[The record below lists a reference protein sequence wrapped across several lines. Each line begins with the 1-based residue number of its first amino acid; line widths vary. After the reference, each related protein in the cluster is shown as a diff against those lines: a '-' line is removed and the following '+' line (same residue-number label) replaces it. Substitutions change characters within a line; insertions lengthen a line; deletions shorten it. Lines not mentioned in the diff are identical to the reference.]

1 MATNNAVNT
10 SLSGQTGTGTFVGAT
25 SPTLI
30 TPLLGTP
37 TSGLLTNCTGL
48 PLTTGVT
55 GNLPVTNLNAGTSAS
70 SSTFWRG
77 DGTWATPSA
86 GVTPAALTKSDDTNV
101 TLTLGGTPTT
111 ALLQATSLTLGW
123 TGQLGLT
130 RGGTNASLTASNG
143 GIIYSTA
150 SAFAVLAGTTTANQ
164 ILLSGSSTTPAWSTA
179 TYPATTTVNQ
189 LLYSSSTN
197 TVVGLATA
205 NSAVLVTSVG
215 GVPSLS
221 TTLPNVA
228 HGTPTSGTLTNCT
241 GLPLTTGVTGNLP
254 VTNLNSGTS
263 ASSSTFWRG
272 DGTWAIPSAGSGA
285 LINIQ
290 TFKVS
295 GTYTPTA
302 GMANCFIQCLG
313 GGGAGGGTNTASAA
327 SFGAGGGGGSG
338 GYSQSYVTAVTIG
351 ASKAVTIGAGGTG
364 VSNGTGN
371 AGVDTSVGTIVIA
384 KGGSGGIVGVAA
396 SGGTPK
402 AGGAGGVAGT
412 GNLAL
417 PGAPGFYTATSS
429 TISGHGASS
438 YFSGGALP
446 VAGTGS
452 NAGNS
457 ASANTGGGGSGA
469 LVGGVTGANQAGG
482 NGGSG
487 VVVIFEYR

>member
-10 SLSGQTGTGTFVGAT
+10 SLSGQTGTGNFVGAT

-55 GNLPVTNLNAGTSAS
+55 GNLPVTNLNSGTSAS

-77 DGTWATPSA
+77 DGTWATPSS

-101 TLTLGGTPTT
+101 TLTLGGTPAT

-143 GIIYSTA
+143 GIVYSTA
-150 SAFAVLAGTTTANQ
+150 SALAVLAGTTTANQ

-205 NSAVLVTSVG
+205 NSAVLVTSAG

-272 DGTWAIPSAGSGA
+272 DGTWAAAGGSGRT
-285 LINIQ
+285 INIQ
-290 TFKVS
+290 TFKAS

-302 GMANCFIQCLG
+302 GMTNCFIQCIA
-313 GGGAGGGTNTASAA
+313 GGGAGGGSATTAYN
-327 SFGAGGGGGSG
+327 AGGGGGAG
-338 GYSQSYVTAVTIG
+338 GYSQSYVAAATIG
-351 ASKAVTIGAGGTG
+351 ASQTVTVGAGGTG
-364 VSNGTGN
+364 GSNANGN
-371 AGVDTSVGTIVIA
+371 NGNDTSVGTIVIA
-384 KGGSGGIVGVAA
+384 KAGSGALKGV
-396 SGGTPK
+396 SLSSV
-402 AGGAGGVAGT
+402 AGAAGGVAGT
-412 GNLAL
+412 GDLTLTGGAGGNGIALAA
-417 PGAPGFYTATSS
+417 GTSS
-429 TISGHGASS
+429 GIGGNS
-438 YFSGGALP
+438 YFGGGAAA
-446 VAGTGS
+446 VTTVSTNANGNNAAANTGAGGS
-452 NAGNS
+452 GS
-457 ASANTGGGGSGA
+457 VSANTGSAG
-469 LVGGVTGANQAGG
+469 TGG

-487 VVVIFEYR
+487 VVIIWEFS

>member
-10 SLSGQTGTGTFVGAT
+10 SLSAQTGTGTFVGAI
-25 SPTLI
+25 SPTLV

-55 GNLPVTNLNAGTSAS
+55 GNLPVTNLNSGTSAS

-77 DGTWATPSA
+77 DGTWATPSS

-101 TLTLGGTPTT
+101 TLTLGGTPAT

-150 SAFAVLAGTTTANQ
+150 SAFAVLAGTVTANQ

-205 NSAVLVTSVG
+205 NSAVLVTSAG

-221 TTLPNVA
+221 TTLPNIA
-228 HGTPTSGTLTNCT
+228 IGTPTSGTLTNCT

-272 DGTWAIPSAGSGA
+272 DGTWATPSSSLTAAGFLAQRSTTQSITQNSA
-285 LINIQ
+285 
-290 TFKVS
+290 TKV
-295 GTYTPTA
+295 
-302 GMANCFIQCLG
+302 QC
-313 GGGAGGGTNTASAA
+313 NTEI
-327 SFGAGGGGGSG
+327 FDSG
-338 GYSQSYVTAVTIG
+338 GYYDNATNYRYTPPAGNYILAASVEYNDPGDQKIMRVYFYKNGAELVRSQDAASSATGSPSQGVSISCVVTA
-351 ASKAVTIGAGGTG
+351 
-364 VSNGTGN
+364 NGTDYFELYTFHDG
-371 AGVDTSVGTIVIA
+371 I
-384 KGGSGGIVGVAA
+384 GSEQ
-396 SGGTPK
+396 
-402 AGGAGGVAGT
+402 
-412 GNLAL
+412 
-417 PGAPGFYTATSS
+417 
-429 TISGHGASS
+429 ISANT
-438 YFSGGALP
+438 YFSGG
-446 VAGTGS
+446 
-452 NAGNS
+452 
-457 ASANTGGGGSGA
+457 
-469 LVGGVTGANQAGG
+469 LVG
-482 NGGSG
+482 
-487 VVVIFEYR
+487 